1 MSELEEHHK
10 VSASDGVKA
19 GVVTLLEVAKQTAEE
34 LPEGRRYDVEIEIS
48 EHTDNE

>member
-10 VSASDGVKA
+10 VSASDGVKR
-19 GVVTLLEVAKQTAEE
+19 GVVALLDMAKQTAED
-34 LPEGRRYDVEIEIS
+34 LPDDRRYDVEIEIS